1 MNTQINS
8 LRSKLVAVVVATL
21 VFAVTLA
28 PVARV
33 NAGPIDGGP
42 DRIAFATFAVPTS
55 D

>member
-8 LRSKLVAVVVATL
+8 LRTKLVAVIVASMM
-21 VFAVTLA
+21 FAITLA

-55 D
+55 E

>member
-8 LRSKLVAVVVATL
+8 LRTKLVAVVVASL
-21 VFAVTLA
+21 VFAITLA

-33 NAGPIDGGP
+33 HAGPIDGGP